1 MSDILGNQ
9 LHQIK
14 IEMFELI
21 GHEFNLNSPKQL
33 SELLFNELNL
43 PSTRKTKSGFSTDA
57 QSLDDLKTTL
67 DLGNAIEVD
76 PRSYEVLSRILEFR
90 EISKIKSTYVDAL
103 PSLVNKKKLRE
114 FILLTVRL
122 EQVLEEFLVM
132 TQMSKIFLYVLNW
145 EEKSERHLFL
155 KLH

>member
-1 MSDILGNQ
+1 MEIHKASQYAISDADFTQQLYEKLNQEIIDAGLIKLTSQLEFPLIRILNLMQLNGVSVDTELLNSMSDILGNQ

-14 IEMFELI
+14 VEMFELI

-67 DLGNAIEVD
+67 DLGK
-76 PRSYEVLSRILEFR
+76 SRMI
-90 EISKIKSTYVDAL
+90 I
-103 PSLVNKKKLRE
+103 
-114 FILLTVRL
+114 
-122 EQVLEEFLVM
+122 M
-132 TQMSKIFLYVLNW
+132 
-145 EEKSERHLFL
+145 
-155 KLH
+155 LHYNSIYLA